1 MAKKTKSP
9 SGKRPAPKTPTS
21 SDSKTPPSKQQPFK
35 EWRNFIWYFLFGLL
49 ILTVLTTYST
59 KPKEGVDM
67 DFSAFM
73 TQLEANQISEVTI
86 RTQDQVLT
94 GKTKAG
100 AEFKTF
106 FIQYPEFMKEL
117 RDKGVSF
124 KIDPNSSGWMWGLVL
139 QALLP
144 FLLIG
149 VLWFFIFRQAQG
161 ANSQAMT
168 FGKSRAV
175 QFKKEGKPVTF
186 KDVAG
191 ADEAITELREIVDFL
206 KAPERFQEIG
216 AKIPKGVLMMGPPGT
231 GKTLIA
237 RAVAGEAEVPFFSLS
252 GSDFVEMFVGVGASR
267 VRDLFQQ
274 AKKVQPC
281 IIFLDEI
288 DAVGRQRGAGLGGGH
303 DEREQTLNQLLVEMD
318 GFDPKQTVIVIAAS
332 NRPDVLD
339 PALLRPGRFDRQVVV
354 DKPDIKGRR
363 AILDIHVQ
371 GKKVDTDLELDVIAK
386 RTHGF
391 TGADLANLLN
401 EAALMAARKGKKIIQ
416 MSDVEDATDRVIAG
430 PERKSKAMNE
440 REKEIVAYHEVGH
453 ALVAKHCKYTDP
465 VHKISIL
472 PRGMALGYTLQL
484 PQQDKYLVSRVEI
497 EDQIKVLM
505 GGRIAEDLKFNS
517 ITSGASND
525 IERATDLARSYICN
539 YGMSERLGTR
549 KYGKSQGYV
558 FLAKDYGDHS
568 KDYSE
573 GTAREIDEEIRR
585 LIETCYAEAKQI
597 LIDNFDKL
605 EEISKFILE
614 KEVLDGA
621 EFDRLLGLGVAETA
635 AVEGTV

>member
-175 QFKKEGKPVTF
+175 QFKNEGKPVTF

-206 KAPERFQEIG
+206 KAHHSFTIEF
-216 AKIPKGVLMMGPPGT
+216 
-231 GKTLIA
+231 
-237 RAVAGEAEVPFFSLS
+237 FFS
-252 GSDFVEMFVGVGASR
+252 
-267 VRDLFQQ
+267 
-274 AKKVQPC
+274 
-281 IIFLDEI
+281 
-288 DAVGRQRGAGLGGGH
+288 
-303 DEREQTLNQLLVEMD
+303 
-318 GFDPKQTVIVIAAS
+318 IVC
-332 NRPDVLD
+332 D
-339 PALLRPGRFDRQVVV
+339 
-354 DKPDIKGRR
+354 
-363 AILDIHVQ
+363 
-371 GKKVDTDLELDVIAK
+371 
-386 RTHGF
+386 
-391 TGADLANLLN
+391 
-401 EAALMAARKGKKIIQ
+401 
-416 MSDVEDATDRVIAG
+416 
-430 PERKSKAMNE
+430 
-440 REKEIVAYHEVGH
+440 
-453 ALVAKHCKYTDP
+453 
-465 VHKISIL
+465 
-472 PRGMALGYTLQL
+472 
-484 PQQDKYLVSRVEI
+484 
-497 EDQIKVLM
+497 
-505 GGRIAEDLKFNS
+505 
-517 ITSGASND
+517 
-525 IERATDLARSYICN
+525 
-539 YGMSERLGTR
+539 
-549 KYGKSQGYV
+549 
-558 FLAKDYGDHS
+558 
-568 KDYSE
+568 
-573 GTAREIDEEIRR
+573 
-585 LIETCYAEAKQI
+585 
-597 LIDNFDKL
+597 
-605 EEISKFILE
+605 
-614 KEVLDGA
+614 
-621 EFDRLLGLGVAETA
+621 
-635 AVEGTV
+635 

>member
-1 MAKKTKSP
+1 MKSLMAKKTTEPSEKQSSKKTSP
-9 SGKRPAPKTPTS
+9 PNN
-21 SDSKTPPSKQQPFK
+21 SDNSKQPGFK
-35 EWRNFIWYFLFGLL
+35 QWRNLVWYIVFGLL

-59 KPKEGVDM
+59 KPGDGNQM

-73 TQLEANQISEVTI
+73 TALSSGQISEVTV
-86 RTQDQVLT
+86 RSQDQILT
-94 GKTKAG
+94 GKTKDG
-100 AEFKTF
+100 AEFKTY
-106 FIQYPEFMKEL
+106 FIPYPEFVQEL
-117 RDKGVSF
+117 REKGVAV
-124 KIDPNSSGWMWGLVL
+124 KVNPNSSGWVWGILL

-144 FLLIG
+144 FILIG

-161 ANSQAMT
+161 ANNQAMT

-175 QFKKEGKPVTF
+175 QFKKEGQPVTF

-191 ADEAITELREIVDFL
+191 ADEALTELKEIVDFL
-206 KAPERFQEIG
+206 KTPERFQEIG

-237 RAVAGEAEVPFFSLS
+237 RAIAGEADVPFFSLS

-318 GFDPKQTVIVIAAS
+318 GFDPKQTIIVIAAS

-371 GKKVDTDLELDVIAK
+371 GKKIDVDLDLDVIAK
-386 RTHGF
+386 RTPGF

-401 EAALMAARKGKKIIQ
+401 EAALLAARKGKTMIQ
-416 MSDVEDATDRVIAG
+416 MVDVEEATDRVIAG
-430 PERKSKAMNE
+430 PERKSKAMTGK
-440 REKEIVAYHEVGH
+440 EKEIVAYHEVGH
-453 ALVAKHCKYTDP
+453 ALVAKHCKHTDP

-484 PQQDKYLVSRVEI
+484 PQQDKYLMSRAEI

-505 GGRIAEDLKFNS
+505 GGRIAEDLKFGMV
-517 ITSGASND
+517 TSGASND
-525 IERATDLARSYICN
+525 IERATELARGYICN

-558 FLAKDYGDHS
+558 FLARDYSDHS
-568 KDYSE
+568 KDYSDV
-573 GTAREIDEEIRR
+573 TAREIDEEIRR
-585 LIETCYAEAKQI
+585 LIDVCYTEARQI
-597 LIDNFDKL
+597 LVDNFDKL
-605 EEISKFILE
+605 EEVSKAILE
-614 KEVLDGA
+614 KEVLDGS
-621 EFDRLLGLGVAETA
+621 EFEALLGLASAES
-635 AVEGTV
+635 GLSL

>member
-21 SDSKTPPSKQQPFK
+21 SDSKTPPSKQPPFK

-117 RDKGVSF
+117 RDKGVSV

-386 RTHGF
+386 RTPGF

>member
-9 SGKRPAPKTPTS
+9 SGKRPELK
-21 SDSKTPPSKQQPFK
+21 SDSKKTTSSTKKKPPFK

-49 ILTVLTTYST
+49 VLTVLTTYST
-59 KPKEGVDM
+59 KPKDAAQM
-67 DFSAFM
+67 DFSSFM
-73 TQLEANQISEVTI
+73 TDLSAGQISEVTI
-86 RTQDQVLT
+86 QTQDQVLT
-94 GKTKAG
+94 GVTTSGEA
-100 AEFKTF
+100 FKTYY
-106 FIQYPEFMKEL
+106 IQYPELVQEL
-117 RDKGVSF
+117 REKGVSV
-124 KIDPNSSGWMWGLVL
+124 KIDPNSSGWVWGLVL

-144 FLLIG
+144 FILIG

-175 QFKKEGKPVTF
+175 QFKREGKPVTF

-191 ADEAITELREIVDFL
+191 ADEAIVELREIVDFL
-206 KAPERFQEIG
+206 KAPQRFQDIG

-231 GKTLIA
+231 GKTLLA

-288 DAVGRQRGAGLGGGH
+288 DAVGRQRGAGVGGGH

-371 GKKVDTDLELDVIAK
+371 GKKTDKDLDLDVIAK
-386 RTHGF
+386 RTPGF

-401 EAALMAARKGKKIIQ
+401 EAALMAARQGKKIIQ
-416 MSDVEDATDRVIAG
+416 MTDVEAATDRVIAG

-440 REKEIVAYHEVGH
+440 KEKEIVAYHEVGH
-453 ALVAKHCKYTDP
+453 ALVAKFCQNTDP

-472 PRGMALGYTLQL
+472 PRGRALGYTLQL
-484 PQQDKYLVSRVEI
+484 PQQDKYLMSRAEI

-505 GGRIAEDLKFNS
+505 GGRIAEDLKFQM

-525 IERATDLARSYICN
+525 IERATELARGYICN
-539 YGMSERLGTR
+539 YGMSERLGAR

-558 FLAKDYGDHS
+558 FMAKDYGDHS

-585 LIETCYAEAKQI
+585 LIDVCYAEAKQI

-605 EEISKFILE
+605 EEISKEILE
-614 KEVLDGA
+614 KEVLDGKDFEA
-621 EFDRLLGLGVAETA
+621 LLSGVSSESES
-635 AVEGTV
+635 V